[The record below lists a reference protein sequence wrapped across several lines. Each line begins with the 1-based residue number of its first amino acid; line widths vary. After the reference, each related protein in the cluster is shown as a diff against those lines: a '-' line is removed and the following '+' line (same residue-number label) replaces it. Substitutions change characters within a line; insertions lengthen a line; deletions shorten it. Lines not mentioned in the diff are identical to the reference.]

1 MIEKRI
7 NLNKLIEQ
15 GDIYKDIKLFRNI
28 QVNENDVSV
37 DEVKF
42 SYVVVLSQTCD

>member
-15 GDIYKDIKLFRNI
+15 GDIYKDINYLGTFKLMKMMFLLM
-28 QVNENDVSV
+28 
-37 DEVKF
+37 K
-42 SYVVVLSQTCD
+42 

>member
-15 GDIYKDIKLFRNI
+15 GDIYKDINYLEMFKLMKMMFLLM
-28 QVNENDVSV
+28 
-37 DEVKF
+37 K
-42 SYVVVLSQTCD
+42 